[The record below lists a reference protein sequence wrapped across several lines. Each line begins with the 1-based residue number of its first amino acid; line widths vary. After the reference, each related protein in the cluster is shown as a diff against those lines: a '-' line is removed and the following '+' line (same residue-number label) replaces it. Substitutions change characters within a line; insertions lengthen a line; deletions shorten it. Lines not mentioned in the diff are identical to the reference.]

1 MQKVFINQGAPTLK
15 SIVKDINIKKIFLI
29 KGTKSFKS
37 KKKILNTFTK
47 GISLEIFTIKDSNY
61 KTIIQGSERLKKSN
75 SDLVVAIGGG
85 RIIDAA
91 KLISTAKI
99 TNKNYLNII
108 LGNEKIINKFK
119 PLLVMPTTIGTGSE
133 ATEFSVMYFK
143 KEKYSIVSKS
153 LLPNYV
159 VADILLT
166 KNMPKYLKACSI
178 FDAFS
183 QAIESFWCLS
193 GTYSSKKNS
202 KEAIITISQNIK
214 NYFNHNN
221 IYTSKKMIRAA
232 YLSGLAINE
241 TRTTLPHALSY
252 FLTIKFGIP
261 HGHAVALTLRFIA
274 KLNFNLG
281 DEILKKRMTNLA
293 KILNIKIENFENY
306 WISLMRFCGLKVNLS
321 SLGIKKS
328 DLKSIVN
335 KVNYERMQNH
345 PIKIEKKLLLKEL
358 FRIL

>member
-1 MQKVFINQGAPTLK
+1 MQKAFINQGIPSLK
-15 SIVKDINIKKIFLI
+15 SIVKDISIKKIFLI
-29 KGTKSFKS
+29 KGTKSFKG
-37 KKKILNTFTK
+37 KKKILNSFIK
-47 GISLEIFTIKDSNY
+47 GISLEIFTIKNSNY
-61 KTIIQGSERLKKSN
+61 KTIIQGSEKLKKSN

-91 KLISTAKI
+91 KLISTATI
-99 TNKNYLNII
+99 SNKNYFNII
-108 LGNEKIINKFK
+108 SGKEKIIKKYK

-133 ATEFSVMYFK
+133 ATHFSVMYFK
-143 KEKYSIVSKS
+143 KEKYSIVSKD
-153 LLPNYV
+153 LLPNYII
-159 VADILLT
+159 ADTLLT
-166 KNMPKYLKACSI
+166 QNMPKYLKACTI

-183 QAIESFWCLS
+183 QAIESFWCLR

-202 KEAIITISQNIK
+202 KEAIITINQNIK
-214 NYFNHNN
+214 NYFNQSNN
-221 IYTSKKMIRAA
+221 YTSKKMIRAA

-281 DEILKKRMTNLA
+281 DKKLKKRMSTLA
-293 KILNIKIENFENY
+293 KLLNIKIENFEEY
-306 WISLMRFCGLKVNLS
+306 WTDLMKFCGLKVNLS

-328 DLKSIVN
+328 ALNSIVN

-345 PIKIEKKLLLKEL
+345 PLKIEKKFLLEDLY
-358 FRIL
+358 RIF